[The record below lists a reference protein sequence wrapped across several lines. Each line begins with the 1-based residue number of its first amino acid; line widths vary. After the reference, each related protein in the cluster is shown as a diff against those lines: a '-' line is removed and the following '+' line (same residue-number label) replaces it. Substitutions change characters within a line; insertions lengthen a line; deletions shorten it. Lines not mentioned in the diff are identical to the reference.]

1 MRSHGKSAKFTQ
13 KIKEFYIIINN
24 VYGDSCFTQTPAN
37 PFAIHF
43 HDIFDI
49 LTEV

>member
-1 MRSHGKSAKFTQ
+1 MYMGTQ
-13 KIKEFYIIINN
+13 
-24 VYGDSCFTQTPAN
+24 CFTQTPAN